1 MSLCEPTQKKKEN
14 MTETNTSLHE
24 GQQVPNF
31 ELPDEEGRPFNLSEQ
46 LEEGPLVLVFYR
58 GDW

>member
-1 MSLCEPTQKKKEN
+1 VAQTGTTLSV
-14 MTETNTSLHE
+14 
-24 GQQVPNF
+24 GQEMPVF
-31 ELPDEEGRPFNLSEQ
+31 ELPDDEGRPFNLPEQ